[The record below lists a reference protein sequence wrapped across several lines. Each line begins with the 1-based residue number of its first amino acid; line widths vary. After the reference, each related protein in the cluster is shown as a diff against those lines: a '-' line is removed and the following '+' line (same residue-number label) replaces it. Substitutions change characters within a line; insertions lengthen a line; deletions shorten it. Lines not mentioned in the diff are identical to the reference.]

1 MDCWKFQFKAP
12 IFSQMRENYAN
23 DAEKN
28 NLEIDIYA
36 RYKHKVSEELINL
49 LDLLGNFC
57 LHYGP

>member
-1 MDCWKFQFKAP
+1 
-12 IFSQMRENYAN
+12 MRENYAN